1 MQQLQKKPVTENK
14 KLKAHLIEIYQ
25 TLEETYNPTGLTV
38 GTYDTPVNF
47 NEALRTPIHR
57 WYGYKEGFSPSF
69 VNGFVSKH
77 SKSSEDIIFD
87 PFGGVGTTGLE
98 ANKMGY
104 HAYLMDVNPLGI
116 FASKVKTRHYSDLEV
131 GHVVNEINSFRSIEK
146 WPITVSIENKTVV
159 KYFNE
164 KTWKSL
170 LQIKSYISEIGNE
183 IVRNLFSLALL
194 SLIEEIST
202 HHKNGNGVKKK
213 RILPEP
219 LSFSALKGKIIERLS
234 MYIEDIKRTN
244 LNGDTT
250 IFYQSNLEEY
260 VLPSKADIVLTSPPY
275 ANCFDYSKVYLT
287 ELWVGGFFTTKEDQK
302 QFRDKSVISHVHYR
316 WNPRNETYGVNVI
329 NNLIVPILEKKDL
342 WSNNI
347 IPMLKG
353 YFSDMGKFLYNLSR
367 NLNKEAIVG
376 IVVGNSVYGGT
387 PIATDIILAKQA
399 EDLGYKCINIKVYR
413 KVIASSQQM
422 IILSDYEKKF
432 VRESLVVLKWLGEA
446 K

>member
-1 MQQLQKKPVTENK
+1 MTQENK
-14 KLKAHLIEIYQ
+14 ILKARLMDVYQ
-25 TLEETYNPTGLTV
+25 ALENKYYPMGLTI

-47 NEALRTPIHR
+47 NESLRTPIHR

-69 VNGFVSKH
+69 VNEFVSKY
-77 SKSSEDIIFD
+77 SRSSEDIIFD

-104 HAYLMDVNPLGI
+104 NAYLMDVNPLGI
-116 FASKVKTRHYSDLEV
+116 FASTVKTRHYSDIEV
-131 GHVVNEINSFRSIEK
+131 EHFVNEINLFESIEK
-146 WPITVSIENKTVV
+146 WPITLSIDNKTIV
-159 KYFNE
+159 KYFDE
-164 KTWKSL
+164 TTWNSL
-170 LQIKSYISEIGNE
+170 LQIKSYISKRGDET
-183 IVRNLFSLALL
+183 VRNLFSLALL

-213 RILPEP
+213 RMLPEP
-219 LSFSALKGKIIERLS
+219 LSFSALKEKLVGRLS
-234 MYIEDIKRTN
+234 MYIGDIKNTN
-244 LNGDTT
+244 LKGETT
-250 IFYQSNLEEY
+250 IFYQSNLEGY
-260 VLPSKADIVLTSPPY
+260 ALPSKADIVLTSPPY

-302 QFRDKSVISHVHYR
+302 LFRDKSVISHVHYR
-316 WNPRNETYGVNVI
+316 WNPRNETYGTDII

-353 YFSDMGKFLYNLSR
+353 YFSDMGKFLFNLSK
-367 NLNKEAIVG
+367 NLNEGATVG

-387 PIATDIILAKQA
+387 PIATDVILARQA
-399 EDLGYKCINIKVYR
+399 EELGYKCINIKVYR

-422 IILSDYEKKF
+422 ILLSDYEKKY
-432 VRESLVVLKWLGEA
+432 VRESLVVLKWIGET

>member
-1 MQQLQKKPVTENK
+1 MDVYQALENK
-14 KLKAHLIEIYQ
+14 
-25 TLEETYNPTGLTV
+25 YNPMGLTI

-47 NEALRTPIHR
+47 NESLRTPIHR

-69 VNGFVSKH
+69 VNEFVSKY
-77 SKSSEDIIFD
+77 SRSSEDIIFD

-104 HAYLMDVNPLGI
+104 NAYLMDVNPLGI
-116 FASKVKTRHYSDLEV
+116 FASTVKTRHYSDIEV
-131 GHVVNEINSFRSIEK
+131 EHFVNEINLFESIEK
-146 WPITVSIENKTVV
+146 WPITLSIDNKTIV
-159 KYFNE
+159 KYFDE
-164 KTWKSL
+164 TTWNSL
-170 LQIKSYISEIGNE
+170 LQIKSYISKRGDET
-183 IVRNLFSLALL
+183 VRNLFSLALL

-213 RILPEP
+213 RMLPEP
-219 LSFSALKGKIIERLS
+219 LSFSALKEKLVGRLS
-234 MYIEDIKRTN
+234 MYIGDIKNTN
-244 LNGDTT
+244 LKGETT
-250 IFYQSNLEEY
+250 IFYQSNLEGY
-260 VLPSKADIVLTSPPY
+260 ALPSKADIVLTSPPY

-302 QFRDKSVISHVHYR
+302 LFRDKSVISHVHYR
-316 WNPRNETYGVNVI
+316 WNPRNETYGTDII

-353 YFSDMGKFLYNLSR
+353 YFSDMGKFLFNLSK
-367 NLNKEAIVG
+367 NLNEGATVG

-387 PIATDIILAKQA
+387 PIATDVILARQA
-399 EDLGYKCINIKVYR
+399 EELGYKCINIKVYR

-422 IILSDYEKKF
+422 ILLSDYEKKY
-432 VRESLVVLKWLGEA
+432 VRESLVVLKWIGET

>member
-1 MQQLQKKPVTENK
+1 MESVVEDK
-14 KLKAHLIEIYQ
+14 KLKASLMDIYQ
-25 TLEETYNPTGLTV
+25 TLENIYNPMGVTI

-47 NEALRTPIHR
+47 NESLRTPIHR

-69 VNGFVSKH
+69 VNEFVSKH

-116 FASKVKTRHYSDLEV
+116 FASSVKTKHYSDIEV
-131 GHVVNEINSFRSIEK
+131 EYVINEINFFKSIEK
-146 WPITVSIENKTVV
+146 WPITVSIDNKTII
-159 KYFNE
+159 KYFDE
-164 KTWKSL
+164 ITWDSL
-170 LQIKSYISEIGNE
+170 LQIKSYISNISNE
-183 IVRNLFSLALL
+183 TVRNLFSLAIL

-219 LSFSALKGKIIERLS
+219 LSFNALKGKMIQRLS
-234 MYIEDIKRTN
+234 MYIDDIKTIN
-244 LNGDTT
+244 LKGETT

-287 ELWVGGFFTTKEDQK
+287 ELWVGGFFTKKEDQK
-302 QFRDKSVISHVHYR
+302 MFRDKSVISHVHYR
-316 WNPRNETYGVNVI
+316 WSPRNETYGANVVNK
-329 NNLIVPILEKKDL
+329 LIVPILEQKDL

-353 YFSDMGKFLYNLSR
+353 YFSDMGKFLFNLSR
-367 NLNKEAIVG
+367 NLNEGATVG

-399 EDLGYKCINIKVYR
+399 EELGYKCINIKVYR
-413 KVIASSQQM
+413 KVISFTR
-422 IILSDYEKKF
+422 L
-432 VRESLVVLKWLGEA
+432 
-446 K
+446 

>member
-1 MQQLQKKPVTENK
+1 MESVAEDK
-14 KLKAHLIEIYQ
+14 KLKARLMDIYQ
-25 TLEETYNPTGLTV
+25 TLENIYNPMGVTI

-47 NEALRTPIHR
+47 NESLRTPIHR

-98 ANKMGY
+98 ANKMGH
-104 HAYLMDVNPLGI
+104 HAYLMDVNPLGT
-116 FASKVKTRHYSDLEV
+116 FASSVKTKHYSDIEV
-131 GHVVNEINSFRSIEK
+131 EYVINEINFLKSIEK
-146 WPITVSIENKTVV
+146 WPITVSIDNKTII
-159 KYFNE
+159 KYFDE
-164 KTWKSL
+164 ITWDSL
-170 LQIKSYISEIGNE
+170 LQIKSYISNISNE
-183 IVRNLFSLALL
+183 TVRNLFFLALL

-219 LSFSALKGKIIERLS
+219 LSFSALKGKMIQRLS
-234 MYIEDIKRTN
+234 MYIDDIKTTN
-244 LNGDTT
+244 LKGETT

-287 ELWVGGFFTTKEDQK
+287 ELWVGGFFTKKEDQK
-302 QFRDKSVISHVHYR
+302 LFRDKSVISHVHYR
-316 WNPRNETYGVNVI
+316 WKPRNETYGANVI
-329 NNLIVPILEKKDL
+329 NKLIVLILEKKDL

-353 YFSDMGKFLYNLSR
+353 YFSDMGKFLFNLSK
-367 NLNKEAIVG
+367 NLNEGATVG

-399 EDLGYKCINIKVYR
+399 EELGYKCINIKVYR

-422 IILSDYEKKF
+422 IILSDYEKNF

>member
-1 MQQLQKKPVTENK
+1 MDIYQALENK
-14 KLKAHLIEIYQ
+14 
-25 TLEETYNPTGLTV
+25 YNPMGLTI

-47 NEALRTPIHR
+47 NESLRTPIHR

-69 VNGFVSKH
+69 VNEFVSKY
-77 SKSSEDIIFD
+77 SRSLEDIIFD

-104 HAYLMDVNPLGI
+104 NAYLMDVNPLGI
-116 FASKVKTRHYSDLEV
+116 FASTVKTRHYSDIEV
-131 GHVVNEINSFRSIEK
+131 DHFVNEINLFESIEK
-146 WPITVSIENKTVV
+146 WPITLSIDNKTIV
-159 KYFNE
+159 KYFDE
-164 KTWKSL
+164 TTWNSL
-170 LQIKSYISEIGNE
+170 LQIKSYISKRGDET
-183 IVRNLFSLALL
+183 VRNLFSLALL

-213 RILPEP
+213 RMLPEP
-219 LSFSALKGKIIERLS
+219 LSFSALKEKLVGRLS
-234 MYIEDIKRTN
+234 MYIGDIKNTN
-244 LNGDTT
+244 LKGETT
-250 IFYQSNLEEY
+250 IFYQSNLEGY
-260 VLPSKADIVLTSPPY
+260 ALPSKADIVLTSPPY

-302 QFRDKSVISHVHYR
+302 LFRDKSVISHVHYR
-316 WNPRNETYGVNVI
+316 WNPRNETYGTDII

-353 YFSDMGKFLYNLSR
+353 YFSDMGKFLFNLSK
-367 NLNKEAIVG
+367 NLNEGATVG

-387 PIATDIILAKQA
+387 PIATDVILARQA
-399 EDLGYKCINIKVYR
+399 EELGYKCINIKVYR

-422 IILSDYEKKF
+422 ILLSDYEKKY
-432 VRESLVVLKWLGEA
+432 VRESLVVLKWIGET

>member
-1 MQQLQKKPVTENK
+1 MESVVEDK
-14 KLKAHLIEIYQ
+14 KLKARLMDIYQ
-25 TLEETYNPTGLTV
+25 TLENIYNPMGVTI

-47 NEALRTPIHR
+47 NESLRTPIHR

-69 VNGFVSKH
+69 VNEFVSKH

-116 FASKVKTRHYSDLEV
+116 FASSVKTKHYSDIEV
-131 GHVVNEINSFRSIEK
+131 EYVINEINFFKSIEK
-146 WPITVSIENKTVV
+146 WPITVSIDNKTII
-159 KYFNE
+159 KYFDE
-164 KTWKSL
+164 ITWDSL
-170 LQIKSYISEIGNE
+170 LQIKSYISNISNE
-183 IVRNLFSLALL
+183 TVRNLFSLALL

-219 LSFSALKGKIIERLS
+219 LSFSALKGNMIQRLS
-234 MYIEDIKRTN
+234 MYIDDIKTTI
-244 LNGDTT
+244 LKGETT

-287 ELWVGGFFTTKEDQK
+287 ELWVGGFFTKKEDQK
-302 QFRDKSVISHVHYR
+302 MFRDKSVISHVHYR
-316 WNPRNETYGVNVI
+316 WSPRNETYGANVVNK
-329 NNLIVPILEKKDL
+329 LIVPILEKKDL

-353 YFSDMGKFLYNLSR
+353 YFSDMGKFLFNLSK
-367 NLNKEAIVG
+367 NLNEGATVG

-399 EDLGYKCINIKVYR
+399 EELGYKCINIKVYR

-422 IILSDYEKKF
+422 IILSDYEKNF

>member
-1 MQQLQKKPVTENK
+1 MDLVAENK
-14 KLKAHLIEIYQ
+14 KLKTSLMDIYQ
-25 TLEETYNPTGLTV
+25 TLENIYKPTGLAI
-38 GTYDTPVNF
+38 GTYDTQVNF
-47 NEALRTPIHR
+47 NESLRTPVHR

-69 VNGFVSKH
+69 VNGFISKY
-77 SKSSEDIIFD
+77 SKSLEDIVFD

-104 HAYLMDVNPLGI
+104 RAYLMDVNPLGV
-116 FASKVKTRHYSDLEV
+116 FASAVKTKHYSDLEV
-131 GHVVNEINSFRSIEK
+131 SHIQKEMLLFKSVEGWPVSVVIN
-146 WPITVSIENKTVV
+146 NKTVA
-159 KYFNE
+159 KYFDGV
-164 KTWKSL
+164 TWNSL
-170 LQIKSYISEIGNE
+170 LQIKSYITEIKDKV
-183 IVRNLFSLALL
+183 VRDFFSLALL

-213 RILPEP
+213 RLFPEP
-219 LSFSALKGKIIERLS
+219 LPFNGLKEKMIERLS
-234 MYIEDIKRTN
+234 MYIDDIETTN
-244 LNGDTT
+244 LKGETT

-260 VLPSKADIVLTSPPY
+260 ALPLKADIVLTSPPY

-287 ELWVGGFFTTKEDQK
+287 ELWVGGFFTSKGDQK

-316 WNPRNETYGVNVI
+316 WSPRNEAYGANII

-353 YFSDMGKFLYNLSR
+353 YFSDMGKFLYNLSK
-367 NLNKEAIVG
+367 NLNDGATVG

-399 EDLGYKCINIKVYR
+399 EELGYECLNIKVYR

-422 IILSDYEKKF
+422 VVLSEYEKSF
-432 VRESLVVLKWLGEA
+432 VRESLVVLKWLGGI
-446 K
+446 KKK

>member
-1 MQQLQKKPVTENK
+1 MTQENK
-14 KLKAHLIEIYQ
+14 ILKARLMDVYQ
-25 TLEETYNPTGLTV
+25 ALENKYTPMGLTI

-47 NEALRTPIHR
+47 NESLRTPIHR

-69 VNGFVSKH
+69 VNEFVSKY
-77 SKSSEDIIFD
+77 SRSSEDIIFD

-104 HAYLMDVNPLGI
+104 NAYLMDVNPLGI
-116 FASKVKTRHYSDLEV
+116 FASTVKTRHYSDIEV
-131 GHVVNEINSFRSIEK
+131 EHFVNEINLFESIEK
-146 WPITVSIENKTVV
+146 WPITLSIDNKTIV
-159 KYFNE
+159 KYFDE
-164 KTWKSL
+164 TTWNSL
-170 LQIKSYISEIGNE
+170 LQIKSYISKRGDET
-183 IVRNLFSLALL
+183 VRNLFSLALL

-213 RILPEP
+213 RMLPEP
-219 LSFSALKGKIIERLS
+219 LSFSALKEKLVGRLS
-234 MYIEDIKRTN
+234 MYIGDIKNTN
-244 LNGDTT
+244 LKGETT
-250 IFYQSNLEEY
+250 IFYQSNLEGY
-260 VLPSKADIVLTSPPY
+260 ALPSKADIVLTSPPY

-302 QFRDKSVISHVHYR
+302 LFRDKSVISHVHYR
-316 WNPRNETYGVNVI
+316 WNPRNETYGTDII

-353 YFSDMGKFLYNLSR
+353 YFSDMGKFLFNLSK
-367 NLNKEAIVG
+367 NLNEGATVG

-387 PIATDIILAKQA
+387 PIATDVILARQA
-399 EDLGYKCINIKVYR
+399 EELGYKCINIKVYR

-422 IILSDYEKKF
+422 ILLSDYEKKY
-432 VRESLVVLKWLGEA
+432 VRESLVVLKWIGET

>member
-1 MQQLQKKPVTENK
+1 MEPVTEIK

-25 TLEETYNPTGLTV
+25 TLEETYVPTGLTV

-47 NEALRTPIHR
+47 NESLRTPIHR

-69 VNGFVSKH
+69 VNEFVSKY
-77 SKSSEDIIFD
+77 SKSSKDVIFD

-98 ANKMGY
+98 ANKMG
-104 HAYLMDVNPLGI
+104 HQAYLMDVNPLGI
-116 FASKVKTRHYSDLEV
+116 FASKVKTKHYSEVEVDLFM
-131 GHVVNEINSFRSIEK
+131 NEINSLNSIVK
-146 WPITVSIENKTVV
+146 WPITVSIENKTIV

-164 KTWKSL
+164 KTWDSL
-170 LQIKSYISEIGNE
+170 LQIKSYIIKISNE
-183 IVRNLFSLALL
+183 TVRNLFSLALL

-219 LSFSALKGKIIERLS
+219 LSFNALKEKIIERLL
-234 MYIEDIKRTN
+234 MYIEDIKSTN
-244 LNGDTT
+244 INGDTT

-275 ANCFDYSKVYLT
+275 ANCFDYSKVYPT
-287 ELWVGGFFTTKEDQK
+287 ELWVGDFFTTKEDQK
-302 QFRDKSVISHVHYR
+302 LFRDKSIISHVHYR
-316 WNPRNETYGVNVI
+316 WHPRNETYGTNVI
-329 NNLIVPILEKKDL
+329 NNLIVPILETKDL

-353 YFSDMGKFLYNLSR
+353 YFSDMGKFLFNLSN
-367 NLNKEAIVG
+367 NLNEGATVG

-399 EDLGYKCINIKVYR
+399 EELGYKCVNIKVYR

-422 IILSDYEKKF
+422 IILTDYEKKF

>member
-1 MQQLQKKPVTENK
+1 MTQENK
-14 KLKAHLIEIYQ
+14 ILKARLMDVYQ
-25 TLEETYNPTGLTV
+25 ALENKYNPMGLTI

-47 NEALRTPIHR
+47 NESLRTPIHR

-69 VNGFVSKH
+69 VNEFVSKY
-77 SKSSEDIIFD
+77 SRSSEDIIFD

-104 HAYLMDVNPLGI
+104 NAYLMDVNPLGI
-116 FASKVKTRHYSDLEV
+116 FASTVKTRHYSDIEV
-131 GHVVNEINSFRSIEK
+131 DHFVNEINLFESIEK
-146 WPITVSIENKTVV
+146 WPITLSIDNKTIV
-159 KYFNE
+159 KYFDE
-164 KTWKSL
+164 TTWNSL
-170 LQIKSYISEIGNE
+170 LQIKSYISKRGDET
-183 IVRNLFSLALL
+183 VRNLFSLALL

-213 RILPEP
+213 RMLPEP
-219 LSFSALKGKIIERLS
+219 LSFSALKEKLVGRLS
-234 MYIEDIKRTN
+234 MYIGDIKNTN
-244 LNGDTT
+244 LKGETT
-250 IFYQSNLEEY
+250 IFYQSNLEGY
-260 VLPSKADIVLTSPPY
+260 ALPSKADIVLTSPPY

-302 QFRDKSVISHVHYR
+302 LFRDKSVISHVHYR
-316 WNPRNETYGVNVI
+316 WNPRNETYGTDII

-353 YFSDMGKFLYNLSR
+353 YFSDMGKFLFNLSK
-367 NLNKEAIVG
+367 NLNEGATVG

-387 PIATDIILAKQA
+387 PIATDVILARQA
-399 EDLGYKCINIKVYR
+399 EELGYKCINIKVYR

-422 IILSDYEKKF
+422 ILLSDYEKKY
-432 VRESLVVLKWLGEA
+432 VRESLVVLKWIGET

>member
-1 MQQLQKKPVTENK
+1 MVPETENK

-47 NEALRTPIHR
+47 NESLRTPIHR

-104 HAYLMDVNPLGI
+104 QAYLMDVNPLGI
-116 FASKVKTRHYSDLEV
+116 FASKVKTRHYSAFEID
-131 GHVVNEINSFRSIEK
+131 HIVNEIKSFRSIVK
-146 WPITVSIENKTVV
+146 WPKTVSVENKTVV
-159 KYFNE
+159 KYFDD
-164 KTWKSL
+164 KTWDSL
-170 LQIKSYISEIGNE
+170 LQIKSYISEIDNDT
-183 IVRNLFSLALL
+183 VRNLFSLALL

-219 LSFSALKGKIIERLS
+219 LSFSALKGKMVERIS
-234 MYIEDIKRTN
+234 MYIEDIKSTS
-244 LNGDTT
+244 LNGKTT

-260 VLPSKADIVLTSPPY
+260 DLPLKADIVLTSPPY

-316 WNPRNETYGVNVI
+316 WNPRNEIYGANVI
-329 NNLIVPILEKKDL
+329 NNLIVPILENKDL

-353 YFSDMGKFLYNLSR
+353 YFSDMGKFLYNLSK
-367 NLNKEAIVG
+367 NLNEGAIVG

-399 EDLGYKCINIKVYR
+399 EELGYKCINIKVYR

-422 IILSDYEKKF
+422 IILSDYEKNF
-432 VRESLVVLKWLGEA
+432 VRESLIVLKWLGEA

>member
-1 MQQLQKKPVTENK
+1 MESVAEDK
-14 KLKAHLIEIYQ
+14 KLKARLMDIYQ
-25 TLEETYNPTGLTV
+25 TLENIYNPMGVTI

-47 NEALRTPIHR
+47 NESLRTPIHR

-98 ANKMGY
+98 ANKMGH
-104 HAYLMDVNPLGI
+104 HAYLMDVNQLGT
-116 FASKVKTRHYSDLEV
+116 FASSVKTKHYSDIEV
-131 GHVVNEINSFRSIEK
+131 EYVINEINFLKSIEK
-146 WPITVSIENKTVV
+146 WPITVSIDNKTII
-159 KYFNE
+159 KYFDE
-164 KTWKSL
+164 ITWDSL
-170 LQIKSYISEIGNE
+170 LQIKSYISNISNE
-183 IVRNLFSLALL
+183 TVRNLFFLALL

-219 LSFSALKGKIIERLS
+219 LSFSALKGKMIQRLS
-234 MYIEDIKRTN
+234 MYIDDIKTTN
-244 LNGDTT
+244 LKGETT

-287 ELWVGGFFTTKEDQK
+287 ELWVGGFFTKKEDQK
-302 QFRDKSVISHVHYR
+302 LFRDKSVISHVHYR
-316 WNPRNETYGVNVI
+316 WKPRNETYGANVI
-329 NNLIVPILEKKDL
+329 NKLIVLILEKKDL

-353 YFSDMGKFLYNLSR
+353 YFSDMGKFLFNLSK
-367 NLNKEAIVG
+367 NLNEGATVG

-399 EDLGYKCINIKVYR
+399 EELGYKCINIKVYR

-422 IILSDYEKKF
+422 IILSDYEKNF